1 MKNSIKLLFLSLIFT
16 SSLISCSSDDGPV
29 ANVVV
34 KTSVGSDD
42 FDADVLGDG
51 GSITKTYSWNNP
63 LSTVDYSMDIT
74 AVSGGNFQLTVKDVN
89 GLTVLDK
96 ILNGDVEPDS
106 YSGVSA
112 EGEAGEWTI
121 IVTLTNFNGDGSFSI
136 SEGN

>member
-1 MKNSIKLLFLSLIFT
+1 MKKSIKLLFFTLIFT
-16 SSLISCSSDDGPV
+16 FSLISCSSDDGPV

-51 GSITKTYSWNNP
+51 GSITKSYSWNNS
-63 LSTVDYSMDIT
+63 LTTVDYSMDIT
-74 AVSGGNFQLTVKDVN
+74 STSGGTFQLVIKDLS

-96 ILNGDVEPDS
+96 TLNGNVEPDS

-112 EGEAGEWTI
+112 QGEAGEWTI